1 MLSTIED
8 VKRCSSMGSKK
19 SQACEAW
26 QLFLKLFSSQRS
38 DLPKLASEFEL
49 SPVQCHIL
57 HLIEPNRPI
66 SMGKIAETLA
76 CDASNVTGLIDR
88 LESKGLVRRR
98 PSGGDRRVKVL
109 ELTPQGIRLRST
121 VVERMT
127 RPPVSF
133 ERLSADDQRALVKIL
148 KHLID

>member
-1 MLSTIED
+1 
-8 VKRCSSMGSKK
+8 
-19 SQACEAW
+19 
-26 QLFLKLFSSQRS
+26 
-38 DLPKLASEFEL
+38 
-49 SPVQCHIL
+49 
-57 HLIEPNRPI
+57 
-66 SMGKIAETLA
+66 MGKIAETLA

-88 LESKGLVRRR
+88 LESRGLVRRR